1 MANSDFFVRHGINV
15 NGQSNVE
22 SSNGHITVGNST
34 VNTSISS
41 TGIRTGNTTI
51 NVAFT
56 GNTITVGALVIN
68 STALGVGNSTVNSS
82 INSTTIGFNGSVGSS
97 GQYLQSNGTVTTWG
111 SAPSTGGLAL
121 IQSITI
127 SNNVISAETTTAFS
141 NTYDDYMIVVENL
154 KAAVNGTAKH
164 VLMQVGN
171 SSGSY
176 LANTADYFGS
186 TLFDGVFI
194 GSAGD
199 LSANGAANVGLSA
212 VLFLQNI
219 NSANS
224 CKPAETLG
232 MDIFGPPIL
241 EEMIQYC
248 QSISG
253 TNGNSCII
261 RCARIFIATSS
272 GRGIPGSG
280 ANLGSGVIRFYGITK
295 S

>member
-82 INSTTIGFNGSVGSS
+82 INSTSIAFNGSVGSN

-111 SAPSTGGLAL
+111 SAPTTGGLAL

-127 SNNVISAETTTAFS
+127 SNNVVSAESTTAFS
-141 NTYDDYMIVVENL
+141 NTYDDYVIVIENL
-154 KAAVNGTAKH
+154 KSAVNSTYNP
-164 VLMQVGN
+164 LIMQVAN
-171 SSGSY
+171 STGGY
-176 LANTADYFGS
+176 LTNAADYYQIFA
-186 TLFDGVFI
+186 TGVYL
-194 GSAGD
+194 GTAGD
-199 LSANGAANVGLSA
+199 LSANAGANVGLSS
-212 VLFLQNI
+212 VLFIQNI

-224 CKPAETLG
+224 PKPTKVSSFYIYQSSFSMEK
-232 MDIFGPPIL
+232 F
-241 EEMIQYC
+241 YRF

-253 TNGNSCII
+253 ASGNACII
-261 RCARIFIATSS
+261 RQARFFISS
-272 GRGIPGSG
+272 GGGVGTPGSG
-280 ANLGSGVIRFYGITK
+280 ANLGSGVIRFYGVTK
-295 S
+295 T